1 MIWKFITFFVR
12 KLEPEI
18 AHKLTIK
25 SLKLGLHPRLNQT
38 LIPINIGDL
47 TFKNLLGVAAG
58 FDKNAEV
65 INKIHFLNFGFTEV
79 GTITPMPQYGNP
91 KPRVFRLER
100 DKAIINRNGFNN
112 LGMLQ
117 AKKKLEDYRKR
128 FPVGSNFLVGVN
140 IGPNKDSED
149 RFSDYKVLA
158 ENLSEFADY
167 ISINVSSPNTPNLR
181 EFQKKENLKKVINF
195 VKDGIAT
202 SKTLNKK
209 LPIFLKIAPDIN
221 KQTLNSII
229 ETAHSQKIFG
239 LIISNTT
246 LDRESNLKSK
256 KSNELG
262 GLSGK
267 PLFNKSTDIL
277 SQANQIIKN
286 NNLKLFLIAAGGVSD
301 SKTAYV
307 KILCGAHL
315 VQLYSSL
322 TFEGPLVANKIISGM
337 LELMKRDNIDNIFDI
352 VGIINNPKDAM
363 NIANNGFKNKK
374 KLVSFTI

>member
-1 MIWKFITFFVR
+1 MIWKLITFFVR
-12 KLEPEI
+12 KLDPEI

-25 SLKLGLHPRLNQT
+25 SLKLGLHPRLSQSG
-38 LIPINIGDL
+38 ISIKIGDL
-47 TFKNLLGVAAG
+47 IFENLLGVAAG

-65 INKIHFLNFGFTEV
+65 INKIRFLNFGFTEV
-79 GTITPMPQYGNP
+79 GTITPLPQYGNP
-91 KPRVFRLER
+91 KPRIFRLEK

-112 LGMLQ
+112 LGMLE
-117 AKKKLEDYRKR
+117 AKKKLEDYRKK
-128 FPVGSNFLVGVN
+128 FPVGGNFLVGVN
-140 IGPNKDSED
+140 IGPNKDSAD
-149 RFSDYKVLA
+149 RFNDYKVLA

-167 ISINVSSPNTPNLR
+167 VSINVSSPNTPNLR
-181 EFQKKENLKKVINF
+181 EFQKKENLEKVIKF
-195 VKDGIAT
+195 VKDGIII
-202 SKTLNKK
+202 SKSSNKK

-246 LDRESNLKSK
+246 LDRYNNLKSI

-267 PLFNKSTDIL
+267 PLFKKSTTIL
-277 SQANQIIKN
+277 SQANKIIKN
-286 NNLKLFLIAAGGVSD
+286 NNYKLFLIAAGGVAD
-301 SKTAYV
+301 SRTAYV

-315 VQLYSSL
+315 VQIYSSL

-337 LELMKRDNIDNIFDI
+337 LKLMKRDNIENIFDI
-352 VGIINNPKDAM
+352 VGIIDNPKEAM
-363 NIANNGFKNKK
+363 TIAINGFKKT
-374 KLVSFTI
+374 S

>member
-12 KLEPEI
+12 RLDPEI
-18 AHKLTIK
+18 AHKITIK
-25 SLKLGLHPRLNQT
+25 FFKLGLHPRLNKIG
-38 LIPINIGDL
+38 IPINIGNL
-47 TFKNLLGVAAG
+47 IFKNFIGVAAG

-91 KPRVFRLER
+91 KPRIFRLEKDR
-100 DKAIINRNGFNN
+100 AIINRNGFNN

-117 AKKKLEDYRKR
+117 ASKKLGDYRKK
-128 FPVGSNFLVGVN
+128 FPIGSSFLVGIN

-158 ENLSEFADY
+158 KNLSKFADY

-181 EFQKKENLKKVINF
+181 EFQNKENLEKVINF

-202 SKTLNKK
+202 SKTFNKK

-221 KQTLNSII
+221 YQTLKSII

-246 LDRESNLKSK
+246 LDRERNLKSK
-256 KSNELG
+256 KSKELG

-267 PLFNKSTDIL
+267 PLFKKSTDIL
-277 SQANQIIKN
+277 SQANKIIKN
-286 NNLKLFLIAAGGVSD
+286 NNYKLFLIAAGGVSD

-322 TFEGPLVANKIISGM
+322 TFEGPLVANQIISGI
-337 LELMKRDNIDNIFDI
+337 LKLMKRDKIENIIDI
-352 VGIINNPKDAM
+352 VGVIDNPKEAM
-363 NIANNGFKNKK
+363 SVAINGFKNYK
-374 KLVSFTI
+374 S

>member
-12 KLEPEI
+12 KLNPEI

-25 SLKLGLHPRLNQT
+25 SLKLGLHPRLNQSV
-38 LIPINIGDL
+38 IQINIGNL
-47 TFKNLLGVAAG
+47 IFKNLLGVAAG

-79 GTITPMPQYGNP
+79 GTITPVPQYGNP
-91 KPRVFRLER
+91 KPRIFRLEK

-112 LGMLQ
+112 LGMLK
-117 AKKKLEDYRKR
+117 AKKKLQNYRKKI
-128 FPVGSNFLVGVN
+128 PVGSDFLVGIN
-140 IGPNKDSED
+140 IGPNKNSQD
-149 RFSDYKVLA
+149 RFNDYKVLA

-181 EFQKKENLKKVINF
+181 EFQKKENLEKVINF
-195 VKDGIAT
+195 VKEGIAT

-221 KQTLNSII
+221 KQTLYSII
-229 ETAHSQKIFG
+229 ETAHSKKIFG

-246 LDRESNLKSK
+246 LDRDKNLKSK
-256 KSNELG
+256 KINELG

-267 PLFNKSTDIL
+267 PLFKKSTDIL
-277 SQANQIIKN
+277 SKANKIIKKN
-286 NNLKLFLIAAGGVSD
+286 KYKLFLIAAGGVSD

-322 TFEGPLVANKIISGM
+322 TFEGPLVASKIISGM
-337 LELMKRDNIDNIFDI
+337 LKFMIRDNIKNISDI
-352 VGIINNPKDAM
+352 VGIIDNPKEAM
-363 NIANNGFKNKK
+363 EIAINGFKNQKD
-374 KLVSFTI
+374 

>member
-12 KLEPEI
+12 KLDPEI

-25 SLKLGLHPRLNQT
+25 SLKLGLHPRLKQSV
-38 LIPINIGDL
+38 IQINIGNL
-47 TFKNLLGVAAG
+47 IFKNLLGVAAG

-79 GTITPMPQYGNP
+79 GTITPVPQYGNP
-91 KPRVFRLER
+91 KPRIFRLEK

-112 LGMLQ
+112 LGMLE
-117 AKKKLEDYRKR
+117 AKKKLENYRKR
-128 FPVGSNFLVGVN
+128 YPVGSDFIVGVN
-140 IGPNKDSED
+140 IGPNKNSQN
-149 RFSDYKVLA
+149 RFNDYKVLA

-181 EFQKKENLKKVINF
+181 EFQKKENLEKVINF
-195 VKDGIAT
+195 VKEGIAK
-202 SKTLNKK
+202 SKTFNKK

-229 ETAHSQKIFG
+229 KTAHLKKIYG

-246 LDRESNLKSK
+246 LDRENSLKSK

-267 PLFNKSTDIL
+267 PLFKKSTDIL
-277 SQANQIIKN
+277 SQANKIIKN
-286 NNLKLFLIAAGGVSD
+286 NNYKLFLIAAGGVSD
-301 SKTAYV
+301 SKTAYI

-322 TFEGPLVANKIISGM
+322 TFEGPLVANKIISG
-337 LELMKRDNIDNIFDI
+337 LLKLMKRDNIDNIFDI
-352 VGIINNPKDAM
+352 VGTINNPKEAM
-363 NIANNGFKNKK
+363 NIAINGFKKDKN
-374 KLVSFTI
+374 

>member
-1 MIWKFITFFVR
+1 MIWKLITFFVR
-12 KLEPEI
+12 KFDPEI
-18 AHKLTIK
+18 AHTLTIK
-25 SLKLGLHPRLNQT
+25 FLKLGLHPRLNQT

-47 TFKNLLGVAAG
+47 IFKNLLGIAAG

-65 INKIHFLNFGFTEV
+65 INKVHFLNFGFTEV
-79 GTITPMPQYGNP
+79 GTITPEPQYGNP
-91 KPRVFRLER
+91 KPRIFRLEK
-100 DKAIINRNGFNN
+100 DEAIINRNGFNN
-112 LGMLQ
+112 LGMLE

-128 FPVGSNFLVGVN
+128 FPVGSNFVVGVN

-158 ENLSEFADY
+158 ENLSVFADY
-167 ISINVSSPNTPNLR
+167 VSINVSSPNTPNLR
-181 EFQKKENLKKVINF
+181 DFQKKDNLKKVIKF
-195 VKDGIAT
+195 VKDGISK
-202 SKTLNKK
+202 SKTFNKK

-221 KQTLNSII
+221 NQALSSII

-246 LDRESNLKSK
+246 LDRASNLKSK
-256 KSNELG
+256 KSYELG

-267 PLFNKSTDIL
+267 PLFKRSTDIL
-277 SQANQIIKN
+277 SQANKIIKN
-286 NNLKLFLIAAGGVSD
+286 NNYKLFLIAAGGVSD

-337 LELMKRDNIDNIFDI
+337 LKLMKRDNISNIFNI
-352 VGIINNPKDAM
+352 VGVIDNPKEAM
-363 NIANNGFKNKK
+363 NIAINGFKNHK
-374 KLVSFTI
+374 S

>member
-12 KLEPEI
+12 KLDPEI

-25 SLKLGLHPRLNQT
+25 SLQLGLHPRLNQSV
-38 LIPINIGDL
+38 IPINVGNLI
-47 TFKNLLGVAAG
+47 FKNLLGVAAG

-79 GTITPMPQYGNP
+79 GTITPVPQYGNP
-91 KPRVFRLER
+91 KPRIFRLEK

-112 LGMLQ
+112 LGMLK
-117 AKKKLEDYRKR
+117 AKKKLENYRKR
-128 FPVGSNFLVGVN
+128 FPVGSDFLVGVN
-140 IGPNKDSED
+140 IGPNKNSQD
-149 RFSDYKVLA
+149 RFNDYKVLA

-181 EFQKKENLKKVINF
+181 EFQKKENLEKVINF

-221 KQTLNSII
+221 EKILKSII
-229 ETAHSQKIFG
+229 ETSHAQKIFG

-246 LDRESNLKSK
+246 LDRDRNLKSK
-256 KSNELG
+256 KTNELG

-267 PLFNKSTDIL
+267 PLFKKSTDIL
-277 SQANQIIKN
+277 SQANKLIKN
-286 NNLKLFLIAAGGVSD
+286 NNYKLFLIAAGGVSD

-322 TFEGPLVANKIISGM
+322 TFEGPLVANKIING
-337 LELMKRDNIDNIFDI
+337 LLKLMKRDNIDNIFDI
-352 VGIINNPKDAM
+352 VGTINNPKEAM
-363 NIANNGFKNKK
+363 NIAINGFKKDKN
-374 KLVSFTI
+374 

>member
-12 KLEPEI
+12 KLDPEI

-25 SLKLGLHPRLNQT
+25 SLKLGLHPRLNQSV
-38 LIPINIGDL
+38 IPINIGNL
-47 TFKNLLGVAAG
+47 IFKNLLGVAAG

-79 GTITPMPQYGNP
+79 GTITPVPQYGNP
-91 KPRVFRLER
+91 KPRIFRLEK

-112 LGMLQ
+112 LGMLK
-117 AKKKLEDYRKR
+117 AKKKLENYRKR
-128 FPVGSNFLVGVN
+128 FPVGSDFLVGVN
-140 IGPNKDSED
+140 IGPNKNSQDK
-149 RFSDYKVLA
+149 FNDYKLLA

-181 EFQKKENLKKVINF
+181 EFQKKENLEKVINS
-195 VKDGIAT
+195 VKEGIAT

-229 ETAHSQKIFG
+229 ETAHIQKIFG

-246 LDRESNLKSK
+246 LDRDRNLKSK
-256 KSNELG
+256 KTSELG

-267 PLFNKSTDIL
+267 PLFKKSTDIL
-277 SQANQIIKN
+277 SQANKLIKN
-286 NNLKLFLIAAGGVSD
+286 NNYKLFLIAAGGVSD
-301 SKTAYV
+301 GKTAYV

-322 TFEGPLVANKIISGM
+322 TFEGPLVANKITSG
-337 LELMKRDNIDNIFDI
+337 LLKLMKRDNIENIFDM
-352 VGIINNPKDAM
+352 VGIIKDPEEAM
-363 NIANNGFKNKK
+363 NIAINGFKKYKN
-374 KLVSFTI
+374 

>member
-12 KLEPEI
+12 RLDPEI
-18 AHKLTIK
+18 AHKITIK
-25 SLKLGLHPRLNQT
+25 FFKLGLHPRLNKIG
-38 LIPINIGDL
+38 IPINIGNL
-47 TFKNLLGVAAG
+47 IFKNFIGVAAG

-91 KPRVFRLER
+91 KPRIFRLEKDR
-100 DKAIINRNGFNN
+100 AIINRNGFNN

-117 AKKKLEDYRKR
+117 ASKRLGDYRKK
-128 FPVGSNFLVGVN
+128 FPIGSSFLVGIN
-140 IGPNKDSED
+140 IGPNKDSEN

-158 ENLSEFADY
+158 KNLSKFADY

-181 EFQKKENLKKVINF
+181 EFQNKENLEKVINF

-202 SKTLNKK
+202 SKTFNKK
-209 LPIFLKIAPDIN
+209 LPIFLKVAPDIN
-221 KQTLNSII
+221 YQTLKSII

-246 LDRESNLKSK
+246 LDRERNLKSK
-256 KSNELG
+256 KSKELG

-267 PLFNKSTDIL
+267 PLFKKSTDIL
-277 SQANQIIKN
+277 SQANKIIKN
-286 NNLKLFLIAAGGVSD
+286 NNYKLFLIAAGGVSD

-322 TFEGPLVANKIISGM
+322 TFEGPLVANQIISGI
-337 LELMKRDNIDNIFDI
+337 LKLMKRDKIENIIDI
-352 VGIINNPKDAM
+352 VGVIDNPKEAM
-363 NIANNGFKNKK
+363 SVAINGFKNYK
-374 KLVSFTI
+374 S

>member
-1 MIWKFITFFVR
+1 MIWKLITFFVR
-12 KLEPEI
+12 KLDPEI

-25 SLKLGLHPRLNQT
+25 SLKLGLHPRLNQSE
-38 LIPINIGDL
+38 ISIKIGDL
-47 TFKNLLGVAAG
+47 IFKNLLGVAAG

-79 GTITPMPQYGNP
+79 GTITPLPQYGNP
-91 KPRVFRLER
+91 KPRIFRLEK

-112 LGMLQ
+112 LGMLE

-128 FPVGSNFLVGVN
+128 FPVGSDFLVGVN

-149 RFSDYKVLA
+149 RFNDYKFLA
-158 ENLSEFADY
+158 ENLSEYADY

-181 EFQKKENLKKVINF
+181 KLQNKENLEKVIKF
-195 VKDGIAT
+195 VKDGVAT
-202 SKTLNKK
+202 SRALNKK

-239 LIISNTT
+239 MIISNTT
-246 LDRESNLKSK
+246 LDRDSNLKSK

-267 PLFNKSTDIL
+267 PLFKKSTAIL
-277 SQANQIIKN
+277 SEANKIIKN
-286 NNLKLFLIAAGGVSD
+286 KNYKLFLIAAGGVTD
-301 SKTAYV
+301 TTTAYV

-337 LELMKRDNIDNIFDI
+337 LKLMKRDNLNNIFDI
-352 VGIINNPKDAM
+352 VGIIDNPKEAM
-363 NIANNGFKNKK
+363 NIAISGFKKSKN
-374 KLVSFTI
+374 

>member
-12 KLEPEI
+12 KLDPEI

-25 SLKLGLHPRLNQT
+25 SLKLGLHPRLNQSV
-38 LIPINIGDL
+38 IPINIGNL
-47 TFKNLLGVAAG
+47 IFKNLLGVAAG

-79 GTITPMPQYGNP
+79 GTITPVPQYGNP
-91 KPRVFRLER
+91 KPRIFRLEK

-112 LGMLQ
+112 LGMLE
-117 AKKKLEDYRKR
+117 AKKKLENYRKR
-128 FPVGSNFLVGVN
+128 YPVGSDFLVGVN
-140 IGPNKDSED
+140 IGPNKNSQN
-149 RFSDYKVLA
+149 RFNDYKVLA

-181 EFQKKENLKKVINF
+181 EFQKKENLEKVINF
-195 VKDGIAT
+195 VKDGISV

-221 KQTLNSII
+221 EQTLKSII
-229 ETAHSQKIFG
+229 ETSHTQKIFG

-246 LDRESNLKSK
+246 LDRDRNLKSK
-256 KSNELG
+256 KTSELG

-267 PLFNKSTDIL
+267 PLFKKSTHIL
-277 SQANQIIKN
+277 SQANKIIKN
-286 NNLKLFLIAAGGVSD
+286 NNYKLFLIAAGGVSD
-301 SKTAYV
+301 SKSAYV

-337 LELMKRDNIDNIFDI
+337 LKLMKRDNIENIFDI
-352 VGIINNPKDAM
+352 VGIIDNPKEAM
-363 NIANNGFKNKK
+363 NIAINGLKKYKN
-374 KLVSFTI
+374 